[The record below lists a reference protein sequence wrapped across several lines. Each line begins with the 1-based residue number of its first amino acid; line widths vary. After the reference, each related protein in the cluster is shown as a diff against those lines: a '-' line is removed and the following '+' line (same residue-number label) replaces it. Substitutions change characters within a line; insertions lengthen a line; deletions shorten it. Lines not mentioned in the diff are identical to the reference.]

1 MKEVVC
7 MNNDMK
13 ERLKSV
19 CTVPNP
25 KQKDSFLKEHRKKE
39 ISMKELYIVQLSY
52 IAPVIWILSAVIV
65 AILLVISIYAEK
77 YAVWVTSAF
86 MPVLSTIAMT
96 ENHKSEIYQMNE
108 LEMSAR
114 FSLKTIIMVKM
125 SIFGIVHSIILIILS
140 LLSSVNAIYSLVYLL
155 LPYLITSNTSS
166 ILLRHYHGKTGLL
179 GCLANSFT
187 ISMIWFIL
195 SLKSYHLYS
204 AVMFPYWVVVLV
216 PMLLLGIWNI
226 FILLKRTECF
236 YGFGN

>member
-1 MKEVVC
+1 
-7 MNNDMK
+7 MNNDIK

-19 CTVPNP
+19 CTVPDP
-25 KQKDSFLKEHRKKE
+25 KRKDSFLKDHRKKE
-39 ISMKELYIVQLSY
+39 ISIKELYIIQFSY

-65 AILLVISIYAEK
+65 AVLLVISIYAEG

-114 FSLKTIIMVKM
+114 FSIKTITMIKM
-125 SIFGIVHSIILIILS
+125 SIFGIVHSIILIMLS
-140 LLSSVNAIYSLVYLL
+140 LLSSLNSIYSLVYLL
-155 LPYLITSNTSS
+155 VPYLITSNTSS
-166 ILLRHYHGKTGLL
+166 ILLRHYHGKSVLL
-179 GCLANSFT
+179 GCLANSF
-187 ISMIWFIL
+187 IVSMVLFVL
-195 SLKSYHLYS
+195 SKKSHHLYS

-216 PMLLLGIWNI
+216 LMLLLGIWNI
-226 FILLKRTECF
+226 FISLKRTECF

>member
-7 MNNDMK
+7 MNNDIK
-13 ERLKSV
+13 ERLKSL
-19 CTVPNP
+19 CTVPAP
-25 KQKDSFLKEHRKKE
+25 KQKDSFIKEHRKKE
-39 ISMKELYIVQLSY
+39 ISMKELYIVQFSY

-65 AILLVISIYAEK
+65 AIIFVISIYAEK

-86 MPVLSTIAMT
+86 MPILSTIAMT

-125 SIFGIVHSIILIILS
+125 SIFGIVHSMILILLS
-140 LLSSVNAIYSLVYLL
+140 LFSSLNTIYSIVYLL
-155 LPYLITSNTSS
+155 VPYLITSNTSS
-166 ILLRHYHGKTGLL
+166 ILLRHYHGKTVLL
-179 GCLANSFT
+179 GCLANSFI

-195 SLKSYHLYS
+195 SIKSDHLYS

-216 PMLLLGIWNI
+216 LMLLLGIWNI
-226 FILLKRTECF
+226 IISLKRTECF